1 MTTDSTVRARIDQ
14 QTKKKAQSVLAE
26 MGLTVSD
33 AIRLMLLR
41 VASEKALPFEVKVPN
56 ATTQAAL
63 DEAAS
68 GEAKSFAAIDD
79 LMSDLTASDDATH

>member
-1 MTTDSTVRARIDQ
+1 MTTDSTVRARIDE

-56 ATTQAAL
+56 AVTQAAL
-63 DEAAS
+63 DEVAAGKAAS
-68 GEAKSFAAIDD
+68 FASVDD
-79 LMSDLTASDDATH
+79 LMADLNGDDDPAH